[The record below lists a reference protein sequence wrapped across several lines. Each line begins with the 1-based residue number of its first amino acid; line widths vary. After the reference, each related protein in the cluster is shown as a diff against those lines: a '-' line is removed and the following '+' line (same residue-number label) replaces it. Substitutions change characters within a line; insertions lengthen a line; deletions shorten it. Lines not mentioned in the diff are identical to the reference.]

1 MEIPEEAERAMWDW
15 QAWRCFD
22 EVRETFEEKGWEP
35 WLPERLDN
43 EVVPLLA
50 ESDGYRIAF
59 FARDGRTGE
68 CVFELRD
75 KRRPVAVFVRGT
87 ENIPTPEGATD
98 LLENRGAAMSRS
110 SSPADRAL
118 YELPATVGG

>member
-1 MEIPEEAERAMWDW
+1 MWDW

-22 EVRETFEEKGWEP
+22 EVLETFEEKGWEP
-35 WLPERLDN
+35 WRPERLDN

-50 ESDGYRIAF
+50 ESGEYRIAF
-59 FARDGRTGE
+59 FARDPGSGQ

-87 ENIPTPEGATD
+87 ENIPTPEGASG
-98 LLENRGAAMSRS
+98 LLDDRGATMRHS
-110 SSPADRAL
+110 SSPDDRTL
-118 YELPATVGG
+118 YELPTTVGGGV

>member
-1 MEIPEEAERAMWDW
+1 MWDW

-35 WLPERLDN
+35 WLPERIDN

-50 ESDGYRIAF
+50 ESGEHRIAF
-59 FARDGRTGE
+59 FARDPRSGE

-75 KRRPVAVFVRGT
+75 KRRPVAVFVRGIG
-87 ENIPTPEGATD
+87 NVPTPEVASS
-98 LLENRGAAMSRS
+98 LLDERGAALSRS
-110 SSPADRAL
+110 ASPDDRAL
-118 YELPATVGG
+118 YELPAATAGVG

>member
-1 MEIPEEAERAMWDW
+1 MWDW

-35 WLPERLDN
+35 WLPEQSGN

-50 ESDGYRIAF
+50 ESGEHRIAF
-59 FARDGRTGE
+59 FARDPRSGE

-87 ENIPTPEGATD
+87 DNIPTPEGATS
-98 LLENRGAAMSRS
+98 LLDERRAAMSRS
-110 SSPADRAL
+110 SSPVDRAL
-118 YELPATVGG
+118 YEVPAVPSAVG

>member
-1 MEIPEEAERAMWDW
+1 MWDW

-22 EVRETFEEKGWEP
+22 EVRETFEERGWES

-50 ESDGYRIAF
+50 ESDEHRIAF
-59 FARDGRTGE
+59 FARDPESGE
-68 CVFELRD
+68 CVFELWD

-87 ENIPTPEGATD
+87 GNVPTPKEASALLKKTGA
-98 LLENRGAAMSRS
+98 G
-110 SSPADRAL
+110 P
-118 YELPATVGG
+118 

>member
-1 MEIPEEAERAMWDW
+1 MMVWDW

-35 WLPERLDN
+35 WLPERRDN

-50 ESDGYRIAF
+50 ESGEHRIAF
-59 FARDGRTGE
+59 FARDSRSGE
-68 CVFELRD
+68 CMFELRD

-87 ENIPTPEGATD
+87 DNIPTPEGASG
-98 LLENRGAAMSRS
+98 LLDDRGDVMSRS
-110 SSPADRAL
+110 SSPDDRVL
-118 YELPATVGG
+118 YELPAAPSAVGSA